1 MRWIFTGTGRYSCD
15 DGMGASTSGSLDK
28 CKTFCKTIGGTRLTH
43 YSSSDYCECCLA
55 SGELIQGT
63 GKIYKL
69 EGKYYIH
76 K

>member
-28 CKTFCKTIGGTRLTH
+28 CKTFCKMIGGTRLTH
-43 YSSSDYCECCLA
+43 YSSSHVCDCCVA
-55 SGELIQGT
+55 SDELIEGT
-63 GKIYKL
+63 GTTYKL
-69 EGKYYIH
+69 EGKYYIY